1 MRTEEALKSCCD
13 RARQERD
20 YTAYLQAESE
30 LADLYLKAG
39 RFEEAFLAAEDVL
52 MLMEELN
59 LEETESFGA
68 ALVQAAVA
76 CRESGRSREALKDFT
91 RALQLFESLCKP
103 QDGRLAFLQHQI
115 GQLLEQLGEG
125 DKAAAFWENALKL
138 LGKRP
143 DEQARAAQIK
153 TDLALLALKEQ
164 QPQKAQELFR
174 EAAAGFESCSRQE
187 DVRYSAALA
196 GLGEALFSQGRLE
209 KALEAYERALAVIEE
224 QFGKNESYSIL
235 CRNCAAICRRLGEDG
250 RAGRFEKAALDGLGE
265 KD

>member
-76 CRESGRSREALKDFT
+76 CRESGRSREALKGGYVIDDCEGT
-91 RALQLFESLCKP
+91 PDAILIASGSEVELAVKAKGLLQEEGWKIRVVSMPCMDLFEQ
-103 QDGRLAFLQHQI
+103 QDVEYQESVLPRAVT
-115 GQLLEQLGEG
+115 
-125 DKAAAFWENALKL
+125 
-138 LGKRP
+138 
-143 DEQARAAQIK
+143 ARVAV
-153 TDLALLALKEQ
+153 
-164 QPQKAQELFR
+164 
-174 EAAAGFESCSRQE
+174 EAASSFGWHKYTGLDGKVIAIDHFGASAPAGTLFQE
-187 DVRYSAALA
+187 F
-196 GLGEALFSQGRLE
+196 GINTQ
-209 KALEAYERALAVIEE
+209 AVID
-224 QFGKNESYSIL
+224 
-235 CRNCAAICRRLGEDG
+235 AARSLV
-250 RAGRFEKAALDGLGE
+250 K
-265 KD
+265 